1 MPSHPETTD
10 PIPPMAARDLF
21 EAAFRASPD
30 AVNINRL
37 EDGMFVDINDGFEAM
52 TGWTREAV
60 MGRSSLDVDL
70 WADPRDRE
78 RLVEGLRRDGGVSNL
93 EARFRMRSGEVRWGL
108 MSARVLTL
116 GDVPH
121 ILSITRDITEP
132 KEARERFEASQAHLN
147 AVISAAPIVLW
158 ALDRE
163 GRFTLSAGSGLAA
176 INLEPGQAKGESVF
190 DLYRDNPGVL
200 ADVRRGLRGD
210 RVSSTH
216 EVGDRIFESRITP
229 TFDEEGSVDGVIGV
243 SQDVTQEAR
252 LHAQLQQAQKL
263 EAIGRLA
270 GGVAHDFNNLL
281 TAIRGYGDLLA
292 ERLKVSNPMT
302 GEALGAIHRDLEEIR
317 RAGERATSL
326 TGQLLAFSRKQILE
340 RKVLDLNRQVEQVE
354 RMLKRLIGEDIELIS
369 DLEPELAHIEA
380 DPSQLEQ
387 VIVNLAVNARD
398 AMPDGGTLR
407 VATRR
412 VRLTEA
418 LSTELAEIPPG
429 SYTVLSVSDS
439 GCGIPHRDLPH
450 IFEPFFT
457 TKAQGKGTGLGL
469 ATVFGIVSQSGGHTL
484 VESRPGQGTT
494 FDLFFPSTTE
504 DLLVETIPDPPV
516 AVGGQETILLVE
528 DEEAVRSLVAQV
540 LSRKGYEVISTPE
553 PREALAR
560 SRTREAPIHLLI
572 TDVIM
577 PGKGGR
583 ELAKELTRERPGL
596 PVLFISGYAGPDDPQ
611 AAFLEAGQE
620 FLAKPF
626 SPRGLARKVR
636 QILDAAA
643 EEASGT

>member
-1 MPSHPETTD
+1 MD
-10 PIPPMAARDLF
+10 ARSLF

-60 MGRSSLDVDL
+60 MGRSSMDVEI

-78 RLVEGLRRDGGVSNL
+78 RLVEGLQRDGGVSNL
-93 EARFRMRSGEVRWGL
+93 EARFRMRSGEIRWGL
-108 MSARVLTL
+108 MSARVLTI
-116 GDVPH
+116 GGVPH
-121 ILSITRDITEP
+121 ILSITRDITER

-147 AVISAAPIVLW
+147 AVISSAPIVLW

-176 INLEPGQAKGESVF
+176 IGLEPGQAEGQSVF
-190 DLYRDNPGVL
+190 HLYRNNPGVL
-200 ADVRRGLRGD
+200 TDVRRGLRGN

-229 TFDEEGSVDGVIGV
+229 TFDEEGVLDGLIGV
-243 SQDVTQEAR
+243 SLDVTQEAR
-252 LHAQLQQAQKL
+252 LHAQLLQAQKL

-292 ERLKVSNPMT
+292 ERLKASNPMT
-302 GEALGAIHRDLEEIR
+302 GEALDAVHRDLEEIR

-340 RKVLDLNRQVEQVE
+340 RRVLDLNQQVEQVE

-369 DLEPELAHIEA
+369 ELEPDVARIEV

-407 VATRR
+407 IATRSE
-412 VRLTEA
+412 RLTEA
-418 LSTELAEIPPG
+418 LSTEMAEIPPG
-429 SYTVLSVSDS
+429 SYTILSVSDS
-439 GCGIPHRDLPH
+439 GCGISPRDLPH

-469 ATVFGIVSQSGGHTL
+469 ATVFGIVSQSGGHVL
-484 VESRPGQGTT
+484 VASRPDEGTT
-494 FDLFFPSTTE
+494 FDLFFPSTTK
-504 DLLVETIPDPPV
+504 DLPVEAIPEPPV

-540 LSRKGYEVISTPE
+540 LSRKGYDVISTPD

-560 SRTREAPIHLLI
+560 SRSREAPIHLLI
-572 TDVIM
+572 TDVVM
-577 PGKGGR
+577 PGMGGR
-583 ELAKELTRERPGL
+583 ELAQQLTRERPGL
-596 PVLFISGYAGPDDPQ
+596 RVLFISGYAGPDNPQ
-611 AAFLEAGQE
+611 AAFLDAGQE

-636 QILDAAA
+636 QILDISA
-643 EEASGT
+643 EECPGA